1 MTNISNSNSTIQKDL
16 FSIKT
21 TMFIFAKTY
30 TDACKTRK
38 KSNTSQVS
46 IQVKLI
52 KRLSVKIKLKKKK
65 EIEPNKIMN
74 RPRLRFNFIPII

>member
-1 MTNISNSNSTIQKDL
+1 MTNIINSNSAIQKDL